1 MKLLIFLRDLAVR
14 MKTRLFFPYIV
25 FATFLRKLG
34 FLISDLY
41 FYSIK
46 IQININKKISRKIR
60 DKTTNFLTGF

>member
-46 IQININKKISRKIR
+46 IQININKKLVEKYATKPQI
-60 DKTTNFLTGF
+60 F